1 MRIFDGGGAVEGM
14 EEVYLAVL
22 AVLAESRREEGRE
35 DCARRAKR
43 AKLGLCYFSSAVRF
57 WP

>member
-14 EEVYLAVL
+14 EEVYL